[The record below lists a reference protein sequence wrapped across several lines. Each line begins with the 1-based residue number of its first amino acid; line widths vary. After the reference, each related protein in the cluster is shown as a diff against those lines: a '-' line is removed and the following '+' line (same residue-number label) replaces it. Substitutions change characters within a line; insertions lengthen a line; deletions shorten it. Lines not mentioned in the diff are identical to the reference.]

1 MIALHFYKIPVRN
14 LFSLNESL
22 SCVKQMQFSVR
33 NTKLLHRGASDHG
46 AVHIA
51 ELEVVLMGTVEI
63 PCPHLAVQLSQR
75 KRVLLLLFLTTQF
88 HVSLSILFAALL
100 L

>member
-1 MIALHFYKIPVRN
+1 MITLHFYKIPVRN

-22 SCVKQMQFSVR
+22 SYVKQMQFSVR

-46 AVHIA
+46 VVHIV

-63 PCPHLAVQLSQR
+63 PCPHLAAKLS
-75 KRVLLLLFLTTQF
+75 
-88 HVSLSILFAALL
+88 
-100 L
+100 